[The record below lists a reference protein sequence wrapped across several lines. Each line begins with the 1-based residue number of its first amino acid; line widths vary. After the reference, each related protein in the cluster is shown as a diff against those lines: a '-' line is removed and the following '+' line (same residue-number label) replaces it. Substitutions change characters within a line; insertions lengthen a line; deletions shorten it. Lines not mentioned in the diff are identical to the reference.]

1 LSALADIARGGAPSY
16 NARRRRPGRGCVAAA
31 EHSAVMSASPHALPA
46 PLTPAADADRGGAV
60 GNARWEGEGPQ
71 WRLVLAGD
79 WHDAN
84 AEIPKPPAG
93 LPVAAGTQLGFDS
106 AALSHWP
113 PAFAAALWQ
122 VLAPLARGGVAVDL
136 SGLPRGLQPLLTLS
150 LPQAEAAQ
158 PQKQNATADE
168 AAPEAEWH
176 KTLVF
181 IGDLL
186 GAVGRLLRGRTAMR
200 MSDWLWQIEQ
210 TGPRSLP
217 IVLLVSTL
225 VGLIVAYM
233 GAEQLQRFGAQS
245 FIANLVTIGVVR
257 EIAALVV
264 GIVLAGR
271 VGAAFAAQIGSMR
284 AGEEIDALTTLGV
297 DPVEHLVLPRML
309 ALLVTGPLLTL
320 CAGVAGLGVGGAI
333 AVFLYGVP
341 ASAYLATTREAL
353 SGTDLA
359 IGLLKGSVYAVLVAL
374 AGCRQGLNAGR
385 SAQAVG
391 EATTAAVVQAIVW
404 MVVAAS
410 LLTVVF
416 QRLGL

>member
-1 LSALADIARGGAPSY
+1 MLSPRQT
-16 NARRRRPGRGCVAAA
+16 GRDAAG
-31 EHSAVMSASPHALPA
+31 S
-46 PLTPAADADRGGAV
+46 
-60 GNARWEGEGPQ
+60 ARWEGEGSL
-71 WRLVLAGD
+71 WRLVLTGD
-79 WHDAN
+79 LSRG
-84 AEIPKPPAG
+84 EPELPRPPAE
-93 LPVAAGTQLGFDS
+93 LALNPETQLSVDS
-106 AALSHWP
+106 TALSHWQP
-113 PAFAAALWQ
+113 PLAGALWQ
-122 VLAPLARGGVAVDL
+122 RLAPLARAGVQLDL
-136 SGLPRGLQPLLTLS
+136 AGLPRGLQPLLHLS
-150 LPQAEAAQ
+150 LPQPAGAPRKPAPAA
-158 PQKQNATADE
+158 ADDV
-168 AAPEAEWH
+168 APEPEWR
-176 KTLVF
+176 KTVALV
-181 IGDLL
+181 GEVL
-186 GAVGRLLRGRTAMR
+186 GALGRLLRSRSAMR

-217 IVLLVSTL
+217 IVLLVSSL

-284 AGEEIDALTTLGV
+284 AGEEIDALTTLGI

-320 CAGVAGLGVGGAI
+320 CAGVAGLGVGM
-333 AVFLYGVP
+333 AVAVGMYDVP
-341 ASAYLATTREAL
+341 AMAYLATTREAL
-353 SGTDLA
+353 AGWDLFV
-359 IGLLKGSVYAVLVAL
+359 GLLKGSVYAVLVAL

-391 EATTAAVVQAIVW
+391 EATTAAVVQAIIW

-410 LLTVVF
+410 LLTVIF
-416 QRLGL
+416 QRLGV

>member
-1 LSALADIARGGAPSY
+1 MTDTLASPAPPRAPTRGG
-16 NARRRRPGRGCVAAA
+16 
-31 EHSAVMSASPHALPA
+31 
-46 PLTPAADADRGGAV
+46 DAQ
-60 GNARWEGEGPQ
+60 WEGGGHR
-71 WRLVLAGD
+71 WRLVLSGD
-79 WHDAN
+79 WRDEAL
-84 AEIPKPPAG
+84 PGPPAG
-93 LPVAAGTQLGFDS
+93 LTVAAGTQVGFDGS
-106 AALSHWP
+106 RLAHWQ
-113 PAFAAALWQ
+113 PAFAASLWQ
-122 VLAPLARGGVAVDL
+122 LLAPLARGGVTLDL
-136 SGLPRGLQPLLTLS
+136 AGLPRGLQPLLGLS
-150 LPQAEAAQ
+150 LPQPAPAAQ
-158 PQKQNATADE
+158 PAAGPADDG
-168 AAPEAEWH
+168 PPPPSDSR

-181 IGDLL
+181 VGELL
-186 GAVGRLLRGRTAMR
+186 AALGRLARGRTAMR
-200 MSDWLWQIEQ
+200 LSDWLWQVEQ

-217 IVLLVSTL
+217 IVLLVATL

-320 CAGVAGLGVGGAI
+320 CAGLAGLAVGGAV
-333 AVFLYGVP
+333 AVGLYDVP
-341 ASAYLATTREAL
+341 AMAYLSTTREAL
-353 SGTDLA
+353 SGWDLFV
-359 IGLLKGSVYAVLVAL
+359 GLLKGSVYAVLVAL

-410 LLTVVF
+410 ALTVIF

>member
-1 LSALADIARGGAPSY
+1 
-16 NARRRRPGRGCVAAA
+16 
-31 EHSAVMSASPHALPA
+31 MSHALPA
-46 PLTPAADADRGGAV
+46 PLPPLHGAAAAV
-60 GNARWEGEGPQ
+60 GDAHWEGQGQQ

-79 WHDAN
+79 WSGADA
-84 AEIPKPPAG
+84 ELPRPPAE
-93 LPVAAGTQLGFDS
+93 LPVAEGTQLGFDS
-106 AALSHWP
+106 TALSHWQP
-113 PAFAAALWQ
+113 PLAGALWQ
-122 VLAPLARGGVAVDL
+122 RLAPLARGGVALDL
-136 SGLPRGLQPLLTLS
+136 AGLPRGLQPLLSLS
-150 LPQAEAAQ
+150 LPRAAGAP
-158 PQKQNATADE
+158 PQKKRAEEDE
-168 AAPEAEWH
+168 PAAEPEWR

-181 IGDLL
+181 IGDMLA
-186 GAVGRLLRGRTAMR
+186 AVGRLMRGRSAMR

-217 IVLLVSTL
+217 IVLLVSSL

-320 CAGVAGLGVGGAI
+320 CAGAAGLGVGWGV
-333 AVFLYGVP
+333 AVFLYDVP
-341 ASAYLATTREAL
+341 PAAYLSTTREAL
-353 SGTDLA
+353 AGWDLFV
-359 IGLLKGSVYAVLVAL
+359 GLLKGSVYAVLVAL

-404 MVVAAS
+404 MVIAAS
-410 LLTVVF
+410 VLTVIF
-416 QRLGL
+416 QRLGV

>member
-1 LSALADIARGGAPSY
+1 
-16 NARRRRPGRGCVAAA
+16 
-31 EHSAVMSASPHALPA
+31 MSHALPA
-46 PLTPAADADRGGAV
+46 PLAPVAGADRGAGA
-60 GNARWEGEGPQ
+60 GTGHARWEGDGAQ
-71 WRLVLAGD
+71 WRLVLAGA
-79 WHDAN
+79 WT
-84 AEIPKPPAG
+84 AEAEVPRPPAE
-93 LPVAAGTQLGFDS
+93 LPVADGTRLGFDTS
-106 AALSHWP
+106 ALSQWR
-113 PAFAAALWQ
+113 PAFAASLWQ
-122 VLAPLARGGVAVDL
+122 ALAPLARGGVALDL
-136 SGLPRGLQPLLTLS
+136 AGLPNGLQPLLTLS
-150 LPQAEAAQ
+150 LPQPEAPRRPA
-158 PQKQNATADE
+158 AAADE
-168 AAPEAEWH
+168 AAPESDWH

-181 IGDLL
+181 VGELL
-186 GAVGRLLRGRTAMR
+186 GALGRLSRGRSAMR
-200 MSDWLWQIEQ
+200 LSDWLWQIEQ

-320 CAGVAGLGVGGAI
+320 CAGAAGLAVGMGV
-333 AVFLYGVP
+333 AVGLYDVP
-341 ASAYLATTREAL
+341 AMAYLATTREAL
-353 SGTDLA
+353 SGWDLFV
-359 IGLLKGSVYAVLVAL
+359 GLLKGSVYAVLVAL

-410 LLTVVF
+410 LLTVIF
-416 QRLGL
+416 QRLGV

>member
-1 LSALADIARGGAPSY
+1 
-16 NARRRRPGRGCVAAA
+16 
-31 EHSAVMSASPHALPA
+31 MSHALPV
-46 PLTPAADADRGGAV
+46 PLPANAAADDGAT
-60 GNARWEGEGPQ
+60 GHARWDGDGSA
-71 WRLVLAGD
+71 WRLVLAGS
-79 WHDAN
+79 WQHGS
-84 AEIPKPPAG
+84 IPAPPAA
-93 LPVAAGTQLGFDS
+93 LPLATDTRLSFDCT
-106 AALSHWP
+106 ALQHWQ
-113 PAFAAALWQ
+113 PAFAATLWQ
-122 VLAPLARGGVAVDL
+122 ALAPLARAGVALDMA
-136 SGLPRGLQPLLTLS
+136 GLPSALKPLLGLS
-150 LPQAEAAQ
+150 LPPPDQAS
-158 PQKQNATADE
+158 PRP
-168 AAPEAEWH
+168 AAPGDEPAPEPQWR
-176 KTLVF
+176 KTLLFV
-181 IGDLL
+181 GELL
-186 GAVGRLLRGRTAMR
+186 GALGRLARGRSAMR
-200 MSDWLWQIEQ
+200 LSDWLWQVEQ

-245 FIANLVTIGVVR
+245 FIADLVTISVVR

-320 CAGVAGLGVGGAI
+320 CAGLAGLAVGGAV
-333 AVFLYGVP
+333 AVVLYDVP
-341 ASAYLATTREAL
+341 AAAYLATTREAL
-353 SGTDLA
+353 TGKDLFV
-359 IGLLKGSVYAVLVAL
+359 GLTKGSVYAVLVAL

-410 LLTVVF
+410 VLTVIF
-416 QRLGL
+416 QRLGI

>member
-1 LSALADIARGGAPSY
+1 
-16 NARRRRPGRGCVAAA
+16 
-31 EHSAVMSASPHALPA
+31 MSTAQPALPPMLA
-46 PLTPAADADRGGAV
+46 VPDAERARQAAGQ
-60 GNARWEGEGPQ
+60 ARWEGEGPQ
-71 WRLVLAGD
+71 WRLVLAGRWGD
-79 WHDAN
+79 DGATLP
-84 AEIPKPPAG
+84 AAPPG
-93 LPVAAGTQLGFDS
+93 LTADAGTRVSFDTS
-106 AALSHWP
+106 AMTHWEPPLAAL
-113 PAFAAALWQ
+113 LWQ
-122 VLAPLARGGVAVDL
+122 ALAPLARQGVALDL
-136 SGLPRGLQPLLTLS
+136 GGLPRGLQPLLQLS
-150 LPQAEAAQ
+150 LPAPDGGSA
-158 PQKQNATADE
+158 PKADE
-168 AAPEAEWH
+168 TAAVAEPPWH
-176 KTLVF
+176 TTLAFV
-181 IGDLL
+181 GDLL
-186 GAVGRLLRGRTAMR
+186 VALGRLARGRTAMR
-200 MSDWLWQIEQ
+200 RSDWLWQIEQ

-217 IVLLVSTL
+217 IVLLVSSL

-233 GAEQLQRFGAQS
+233 GAQQLQRFGAQS

-320 CAGVAGLGVGGAI
+320 CAGVAGLAVGGVI
-333 AVFLYGVP
+333 AVGLYDVP
-341 ASAYLATTREAL
+341 AAAYVATTRESLTGA
-353 SGTDLA
+353 DLFV
-359 IGLLKGSVYAVLVAL
+359 GLLKGSVYAVLVAL

-410 LLTVVF
+410 TLTVIF
-416 QRLGL
+416 QRLDI

>member
-1 LSALADIARGGAPSY
+1 MASTLTAPPLP
-16 NARRRRPGRGCVAAA
+16 AAPPDAAA
-31 EHSAVMSASPHALPA
+31 SHW
-46 PLTPAADADRGGAV
+46 V
-60 GNARWEGEGPQ
+60 GQGTDWQ
-71 WRLVLAGD
+71 LVLAGD
-79 WHDAN
+79 WA
-84 AEIPKPPAG
+84 APLPEPPRDLATA
-93 LPVAAGTQLGFDS
+93 PGTHIRFDS
-106 AALSHWP
+106 SALAHWQP
-113 PAFAAALWQ
+113 PLAGALWQ
-122 VLAPLARGGVAVDL
+122 LLAPLARAGVTLDL
-136 SGLPRGLQPLLTLS
+136 SGLPRGLQPQLARS
-150 LPQAEAAQ
+150 LPAGTPA
-158 PQKQNATADE
+158 PATDVE
-168 AAPEAEWH
+168 APEPRWH
-176 KTLVF
+176 ETLAF
-181 IGDLL
+181 IGATL
-186 GAVGRLLRGRTAMR
+186 AATGRLLRGRTAMR
-200 MSDWLWQIEQ
+200 RSDWLWQIEQ

-217 IVLLVSTL
+217 IVLLVSSL

-271 VGAAFAAQIGSMR
+271 VGAAFAAQLGSMR

-320 CAGVAGLGVGGAI
+320 CAGVAGLGVGWAI
-333 AVFLYGVP
+333 AVGLYDVP
-341 ASAYLATTREAL
+341 PAAYLATTRESLA
-353 SGTDLA
+353 GWDLFV
-359 IGLLKGSVYAVLVAL
+359 GLLKGSVYAVLVAL

-391 EATTAAVVQAIVW
+391 EATTAAVVQSIVW

-416 QRLGL
+416 QRLGV

>member
-1 LSALADIARGGAPSY
+1 MPLQS
-16 NARRRRPGRGCVAAA
+16 
-31 EHSAVMSASPHALPA
+31 PA
-46 PLTPAADADRGGAV
+46 PPPPDSACAPASAGA
-60 GNARWEGEGPQ
+60 ARWEGDGRQ
-71 WRLVLAGD
+71 WRLVLSGD
-79 WHDAN
+79 WVDAGL
-84 AEIPKPPAG
+84 PKPPPG
-93 LPVAAGTQLGFDS
+93 LAVAEGTRVGFDS
-106 AALSHWP
+106 TALSHWQP
-113 PAFAAALWQ
+113 PLAGALWQ
-122 VLAPLARGGVAVDL
+122 LLAPLARGGVQLDL
-136 SGLPRGLQPLLTLS
+136 AGLPRGLQPLLALS
-150 LPQAEAAQ
+150 LP
-158 PQKQNATADE
+158 PPE
-168 AAPEAEWH
+168 AAPPQQKQDVGEPPATEPEWRR
-176 KTLVF
+176 TLVF
-181 IGDLL
+181 VGDTLA
-186 GAVGRLLRGRTAMR
+186 AVGRLMRGRTAMR
-200 MSDWLWQIEQ
+200 LSDWLWQIEQ

-217 IVLLVSTL
+217 IVLLVSSL

-271 VGAAFAAQIGSMR
+271 VGAAFAAQLGSMR

-320 CAGVAGLGVGGAI
+320 CAGVAGLLVGCGV
-333 AVFLYGVP
+333 AVVLYDVP
-341 ASAYLATTREAL
+341 AAAYLATTRDAL
-353 SGTDLA
+353 SGWDLFV
-359 IGLLKGSVYAVLVAL
+359 GLLKGSVYAVLVAL

-410 LLTVVF
+410 TLTVIF
-416 QRLGL
+416 QRLDV

>member
-1 LSALADIARGGAPSY
+1 
-16 NARRRRPGRGCVAAA
+16 
-31 EHSAVMSASPHALPA
+31 MSHALSS
-46 PLTPAADADRGGAV
+46 PLPPSDTAGA
-60 GNARWEGEGPQ
+60 GQSRWEGEGQQ
-71 WRLVLAGD
+71 WRLVLCGD
-79 WHDAN
+79 PAAVDL
-84 AEIPKPPAG
+84 PKPPTQ
-93 LPVAAGTQLGFDS
+93 LPVAEGTRLSFDS
-106 AALSHWP
+106 SALSHWQP
-113 PAFAAALWQ
+113 PLAGALWQ
-122 VLAPLARGGVAVDL
+122 LLAPLARGGVQLDFE
-136 SGLPRGLQPLLTLS
+136 GLPRGLQPLLKLS
-150 LPQAEAAQ
+150 LPQGEVHKKSKAD
-158 PQKQNATADE
+158 ADE
-168 AAPEAEWH
+168 DAPEPEWR
-176 KTLVF
+176 KTLIF
-181 IGDLL
+181 IGDTLA
-186 GAVGRLLRGRTAMR
+186 AVGRLARGRSAMR
-200 MSDWLWQIEQ
+200 LSDWLWQIEQ

-217 IVLLVSTL
+217 IVLLVSSL

-297 DPVEHLVLPRML
+297 NPVEHLVLPRML

-320 CAGVAGLGVGGAI
+320 CAGIAGLAVGC
-333 AVFLYGVP
+333 AVAVGLYDVP
-341 ASAYLATTREAL
+341 AMAYLTTTRNAL
-353 SGTDLA
+353 EGWDLFV
-359 IGLLKGSVYAVLVAL
+359 GLLKGSVYAMLVAL

-410 LLTVVF
+410 ALTVIF
-416 QRLGL
+416 QRLGV

>member
-1 LSALADIARGGAPSY
+1 MALAQQSMSP
-16 NARRRRPGRGCVAAA
+16 
-31 EHSAVMSASPHALPA
+31 VMSHALPA
-46 PLTPAADADRGGAV
+46 PLTPPAGQRAGSAA
-60 GNARWEGEGPQ
+60 NARWEGQGSQ
-71 WRLVLAGD
+71 WRLVLTGD
-79 WHDAN
+79 WHGADA
-84 AEIPKPPAG
+84 ELPRPPAE
-93 LPVAAGTQLGFDS
+93 LPVEPGTQLRFDS
-106 AALSHWP
+106 TALSHWQP
-113 PAFAAALWQ
+113 PLAGALWQ
-122 VLAPLARGGVAVDL
+122 VLAPLARAGVQLDL
-136 SGLPRGLQPLLTLS
+136 GGLPRGLQPLLSRS
-150 LPQAEAAQ
+150 LPQ
-158 PQKQNATADE
+158 PQAGQQQAKPADDE
-168 AAPEAEWH
+168 EDAPEPEWR

-181 IGDLL
+181 IGDML
-186 GAVGRLLRGRTAMR
+186 GAVARLARGKTAMR

-217 IVLLVSTL
+217 IVLLVSSL

-320 CAGVAGLGVGGAI
+320 CAGVAGLAVGW
-333 AVFLYGVP
+333 AVAVLLYDVP
-341 ASAYLATTREAL
+341 PMAYLTTTREAL
-353 SGTDLA
+353 AGWDLFV
-359 IGLLKGSVYAVLVAL
+359 GLLKGSVYAVLVAL

-391 EATTAAVVQAIVW
+391 EATTKAVVQAIVW

-410 LLTVVF
+410 TLTVIF
-416 QRLGL
+416 QRLDV

>member
-1 LSALADIARGGAPSY
+1 MPTGDADQG
-16 NARRRRPGRGCVAAA
+16 AAA
-31 EHSAVMSASPHALPA
+31 G
-46 PLTPAADADRGGAV
+46 DAH
-60 GNARWEGEGPQ
+60 WEGEGRQ
-71 WRLVLAGD
+71 WRLALAGD
-79 WHDAN
+79 WGGDA
-84 AEIPKPPAG
+84 ELPKPPPG
-93 LPVAAGTQLGFDS
+93 LLLEQGTQVGFDS
-106 AALSHWP
+106 SALSHWQP
-113 PAFAAALWQ
+113 SFAAALWLA
-122 VLAPLARGGVAVDL
+122 LAPLARGGVALDL
-136 SGLPRGLQPLLTLS
+136 AGLPRGLQPLLGLS
-150 LPQAEAAQ
+150 LPQPDTAPRKTAATEE
-158 PQKQNATADE
+158 P
-168 AAPEAEWH
+168 APDPEWR
-176 KTLVF
+176 KTMVF
-181 IGDLL
+181 IGEMLAAL
-186 GAVGRLLRGRTAMR
+186 GRLLRGRSAMR
-200 MSDWLWQIEQ
+200 MSDWIWQIEQ

-217 IVLLVSTL
+217 IVLLVATL

-320 CAGVAGLGVGGAI
+320 CAGVAGLTVGGAV
-333 AVFLYGVP
+333 AVFLYDVP
-341 ASAYLATTREAL
+341 PMAYLTTTREAL
-353 SGTDLA
+353 AGWDLFV
-359 IGLLKGSVYAVLVAL
+359 GLLKGSVYAVLVAL

-404 MVVAAS
+404 MVIAAS
-410 LLTVVF
+410 LLTVIF
-416 QRLGL
+416 QRLGV

>member
-1 LSALADIARGGAPSY
+1 
-16 NARRRRPGRGCVAAA
+16 
-31 EHSAVMSASPHALPA
+31 MSPAMSHALPA
-46 PLTPAADADRGGAV
+46 PLTPTDAADRGAV
-60 GNARWEGEGPQ
+60 GNARWEGEGRQ

-79 WHDAN
+79 WDADTELP
-84 AEIPKPPAG
+84 APPG
-93 LPVAAGTQLGFDS
+93 ELPVADGTQLSFDS
-106 AALSHWP
+106 TALAHWQ

-122 VLAPLARGGVAVDL
+122 ALEPLARGGVALDL
-136 SGLPRGLQPLLTLS
+136 SGLPRGLPPLLTLS
-150 LPQAEAAQ
+150 LPPPEAAK
-158 PQKQNATADE
+158 QKAAAAQEE
-168 AAPEAEWH
+168 AAPPAEWR
-176 KTLVF
+176 KTLEFV
-181 IGDLL
+181 GELL
-186 GAVGRLLRGRTAMR
+186 AALGRLLRGRTAMR
-200 MSDWLWQIEQ
+200 LSDWLWQIEQ

-217 IVLLVSTL
+217 IVMLVSSL

-233 GAEQLQRFGAQS
+233 GAQQLQRFGAQS

-320 CAGVAGLGVGGAI
+320 CAGVAGLAVGGAV
-333 AVFLYGVP
+333 AVGLYDVP
-341 ASAYLATTREAL
+341 LMAYVNTTREAL
-353 SGTDLA
+353 SGWDLFV
-359 IGLLKGSVYAVLVAL
+359 GLLKGSVYAVLVAL

-410 LLTVVF
+410 ALTVIF
-416 QRLGL
+416 QRLDI

>member
-1 LSALADIARGGAPSY
+1 
-16 NARRRRPGRGCVAAA
+16 
-31 EHSAVMSASPHALPA
+31 MSHALPA
-46 PLTPAADADRGGAV
+46 PPLAPAADGDGRGAAS
-60 GNARWEGEGPQ
+60 NARWEGEGRQ

-79 WHDAN
+79 WSH
-84 AEIPKPPAG
+84 AEAAIARPPAVLQPAPG
-93 LPVAAGTQLGFDS
+93 VQLGFDTS
-106 AALSHWP
+106 ALSQWQP
-113 PAFAAALWQ
+113 PLAATLWQ
-122 VLAPLARGGVAVDL
+122 ALAPLARAGAELDL
-136 SGLPRGLQPLLTLS
+136 SGLPRGLQPLLALS
-150 LPQAEAAQ
+150 LPEPDGGPARARARAEDQAPPA
-158 PQKQNATADE
+158 
-168 AAPEAEWH
+168 EAEWR

-181 IGDLL
+181 IGQLL
-186 GAVGRLLRGRTAMR
+186 AALGRLARGRTAMR
-200 MSDWLWQIEQ
+200 RSDWLWQIEQ

-217 IVLLVSTL
+217 IVMLVSTL

-233 GAEQLQRFGAQS
+233 GAEQLQRFAAES

-320 CAGVAGLGVGGAI
+320 CAGVAGLAVGW
-333 AVFLYGVP
+333 AVAVLLYDVP
-341 ASAYLATTREAL
+341 ALAYLSTTREAL
-353 SGTDLA
+353 QGPDIA

-410 LLTVVF
+410 TLTVIF
-416 QRLGL
+416 QRLGV

>member
-1 LSALADIARGGAPSY
+1 
-16 NARRRRPGRGCVAAA
+16 
-31 EHSAVMSASPHALPA
+31 MSHALPA
-46 PLTPAADADRGGAV
+46 PLTPPADGGHATAV
-60 GNARWEGEGPQ
+60 GNARWEGEGTQ

-79 WHDAN
+79 WT
-84 AEIPKPPAG
+84 AEAECPKPPAT
-93 LPVAAGTQLGFDS
+93 LPVAPGTRVGFDS
-106 AALSHWP
+106 SALSHWQ

-122 VLAPLARGGVAVDL
+122 ALAPLARGGVELDL
-136 SGLPRGLQPLLTLS
+136 SGLPSGLQPLLQLS
-150 LPQAEAAQ
+150 LPQPEAARVKAAAA
-158 PQKQNATADE
+158 PE
-168 AAPEAEWH
+168 AAPEPEWR
-176 KTLVF
+176 KTLAFV
-181 IGDLL
+181 GELL
-186 GAVGRLLRGRTAMR
+186 AALGRLARGRSAMR
-200 MSDWLWQIEQ
+200 RSDWLWQIEQ

-217 IVLLVSTL
+217 IVLLVSSL

-320 CAGVAGLGVGGAI
+320 CAGLAGLMVGW
-333 AVFLYGVP
+333 AVAVGLYGVP
-341 ASAYLATTREAL
+341 AMAYLTTTREAL
-353 SGTDLA
+353 EGEDLFV
-359 IGLLKGSVYAVLVAL
+359 GLLKGSVYAALVAL

-410 LLTVVF
+410 ALTVIF
-416 QRLGL
+416 QRLGI

>member
-1 LSALADIARGGAPSY
+1 
-16 NARRRRPGRGCVAAA
+16 
-31 EHSAVMSASPHALPA
+31 MSHALPA
-46 PLTPAADADRGGAV
+46 PLTTDLGRPATAGD
-60 GNARWEGEGPQ
+60 ARWEGEGGQ

-79 WHDAN
+79 WSAAH
-84 AEIPKPPAG
+84 AELPRPPAE
-93 LPVAAGTQLGFDS
+93 LTVAEGTRLGFDS
-106 AALSHWP
+106 TTLSHWQP
-113 PAFAAALWQ
+113 PLAGALWQ
-122 VLAPLARGGVAVDL
+122 RLAPLARGGVALDL
-136 SGLPRGLQPLLTLS
+136 SGLPRGLQPLLSLS
-150 LPQAEAAQ
+150 LPRQAANKAA
-158 PQKQNATADE
+158 PAGDDE
-168 AAPEAEWH
+168 AAPEPEWR

-181 IGDLL
+181 VGDMLA
-186 GAVGRLLRGRTAMR
+186 AVGRLARGRSAMR

-217 IVLLVSTL
+217 IVLLVSSL

-320 CAGVAGLGVGGAI
+320 CAGLAGLLVGGAV
-333 AVFLYGVP
+333 AVGLYDVP
-341 ASAYLATTREAL
+341 PMAYLTTTREAL
-353 SGTDLA
+353 SGWDLFV
-359 IGLLKGSVYAVLVAL
+359 GLLKGSVYAVLVAL

-410 LLTVVF
+410 LLTVIF
-416 QRLGL
+416 QRLDV

>member
-1 LSALADIARGGAPSY
+1 
-16 NARRRRPGRGCVAAA
+16 
-31 EHSAVMSASPHALPA
+31 MSHALPA
-46 PLTPAADADRGGAV
+46 PPSLPSRAVDRREGE
-60 GNARWEGEGPQ
+60 ARWDGDGER

-79 WHDAN
+79 WRDA
-84 AEIPKPPAG
+84 ALPAPPAG
-93 LPVAAGTQLGFDS
+93 LKVAQGTQLSFDAS
-106 AALSHWP
+106 GLASWQP
-113 PAFAAALWQ
+113 PFAAALWQ
-122 VLAPLARGGVAVDL
+122 VLAPLARGGVELDL
-136 SGLPRGLQPLLTLS
+136 GGLPRGLQPLLGLS
-150 LPQAEAAQ
+150 LPQPTGAPSKKKADAADD
-158 PQKQNATADE
+158 T
-168 AAPEAEWH
+168 APEPEWR

-181 IGDLL
+181 VGELL
-186 GAVGRLLRGRTAMR
+186 AALGRLARGRSAMR
-200 MSDWLWQIEQ
+200 ASDWLWQIEQ

-217 IVLLVSTL
+217 IVLLVATL

-320 CAGVAGLGVGGAI
+320 CAGLAGLAVGGAV
-333 AVFLYGVP
+333 AVALYDVP
-341 ASAYLATTREAL
+341 PMAYVATTRESL
-353 SGTDLA
+353 SGWDLFV
-359 IGLLKGSVYAVLVAL
+359 GLLKGSVYAVLVAL

-410 LLTVVF
+410 VLTVIF
-416 QRLGL
+416 QRLGV

>member
-1 LSALADIARGGAPSY
+1 MAHALAAPTLPTGD
-16 NARRRRPGRGCVAAA
+16 AGR
-31 EHSAVMSASPHALPA
+31 S
-46 PLTPAADADRGGAV
+46 TAV
-60 GNARWEGEGPQ
+60 GNARWEGEGQ
-71 WRLVLAGD
+71 RWRLVLAGD
-79 WHDAN
+79 WAGDA
-84 AEIPKPPAG
+84 ELPKPPAE
-93 LPVAAGTQLGFDS
+93 LKVAAGTQLTFDS
-106 AALSHWP
+106 SALSHWQ

-122 VLAPLARGGVAVDL
+122 ALAPLARAGVALDL
-136 SGLPRGLQPLLTLS
+136 AGLPRGLQPLLALS
-150 LPQAEAAQ
+150 LPQPETAPKNTAA
-158 PQKQNATADE
+158 ADE
-168 AAPEAEWH
+168 PAPEPEWR

-181 IGDLL
+181 IGEMLA
-186 GAVGRLLRGRTAMR
+186 AVGRLLRGRSAMR
-200 MSDWLWQIEQ
+200 LSDWLWQIEQ

-320 CAGVAGLGVGGAI
+320 CAGVAGLLVGGAV
-333 AVFLYGVP
+333 AVFLYDVP
-341 ASAYLATTREAL
+341 ARAYLTTTAEAL
-353 SGTDLA
+353 AGWDLFV
-359 IGLLKGSVYAVLVAL
+359 GLLKGSVYAVLVAL

-404 MVVAAS
+404 MVIAAS
-410 LLTVVF
+410 LLTVIF
-416 QRLGL
+416 QRLGI

>member
-1 LSALADIARGGAPSY
+1 
-16 NARRRRPGRGCVAAA
+16 
-31 EHSAVMSASPHALPA
+31 MSHALPA
-46 PLTPAADADRGGAV
+46 PLTPPADAARSAAV

-71 WRLVLAGD
+71 WRLVLSGA
-79 WHDAN
+79 WT
-84 AEIPKPPAG
+84 AEAELPKPPPEM
-93 LPVAAGTQLGFDS
+93 PVADGTQLRFDTS
-106 AALSHWP
+106 ALSQWQ
-113 PAFAAALWQ
+113 PAFAASLWQ
-122 VLAPLARGGVAVDL
+122 ALAPLARGGVALDL
-136 SGLPRGLQPLLTLS
+136 AGLPRGLQPLLALS
-150 LPQAEAAQ
+150 LPQPTAPRKKAA
-158 PQKQNATADE
+158 AVDE
-168 AAPEAEWH
+168 AAPEPEWR

-181 IGDLL
+181 VGELL
-186 GAVGRLLRGRTAMR
+186 AALARLARGRSAMR

-320 CAGVAGLGVGGAI
+320 CAGLAGLAVGW
-333 AVFLYGVP
+333 AVAVGLYDVP
-341 ASAYLATTREAL
+341 ALAYLATTREAL
-353 SGTDLA
+353 AGWDLFV
-359 IGLLKGSVYAVLVAL
+359 GLLKGSVYAVLVAL

-410 LLTVVF
+410 TLTVIF
-416 QRLGL
+416 QRLGV

>member
-1 LSALADIARGGAPSY
+1 MSDPALSSPSS
-16 NARRRRPGRGCVAAA
+16 PSGPA
-31 EHSAVMSASPHALPA
+31 EA
-46 PLTPAADADRGGAV
+46 GQ
-60 GNARWEGEGPQ
+60 ARWEGEGSR
-71 WRLVLAGD
+71 WRLLLAGD
-79 WHDAN
+79 GADSGL
-84 AEIPKPPAG
+84 PKPPPG
-93 LPVAAGTQLGFDS
+93 LPVAEGTQVSFDS
-106 AALSHWP
+106 QALSHWQ
-113 PAFAAALWQ
+113 PALAGALWQ
-122 VLAPLARGGVAVDL
+122 LLAPLARGGVQLDL
-136 SGLPRGLQPLLTLS
+136 AGLPRGLQPLLGLS
-150 LPQAEAAQ
+150 LPQPQANKKQAQ
-158 PQKQNATADE
+158 TE
-168 AAPEAEWH
+168 EEEAPEPEWR
-176 KTLVF
+176 KTLGF
-181 IGDLL
+181 IGETL
-186 GAVGRLLRGRTAMR
+186 AAIGRLARGRSAMR
-200 MSDWLWQIEQ
+200 LSDWLWQIEQ

-217 IVLLVSTL
+217 IVLLVSSL

-233 GAEQLQRFGAQS
+233 GAQQLQRFGAQS

-320 CAGVAGLGVGGAI
+320 CAGLAGLMVGW
-333 AVFLYGVP
+333 AVAVGLYNVP
-341 ASAYLATTREAL
+341 AAAYLATTRDAL
-353 SGTDLA
+353 EGWDLFV
-359 IGLLKGSVYAVLVAL
+359 GLLKGSVYAVLVAL

-410 LLTVVF
+410 ALTVIF
-416 QRLGL
+416 QRLDI

>member
-1 LSALADIARGGAPSY
+1 MTTG
-16 NARRRRPGRGCVAAA
+16 RPAAA
-31 EHSAVMSASPHALPA
+31 G
-46 PLTPAADADRGGAV
+46 D
-60 GNARWEGEGPQ
+60 ARWEGTGSQ

-79 WHDAN
+79 WSAAH
-84 AEIPKPPAG
+84 AELPRPPG
-93 LPVAAGTQLGFDS
+93 ELPVAEGTQLGFDS
-106 AALSHWP
+106 TALSHWQP
-113 PAFAAALWQ
+113 PLAGALWQ
-122 VLAPLARGGVAVDL
+122 RLAPLARGGVALDL
-136 SGLPRGLQPLLTLS
+136 TGLPRGLQPLLSLS
-150 LPQAEAAQ
+150 LPSHADDKPARAGG
-158 PQKQNATADE
+158 DE
-168 AAPEAEWH
+168 AAPEPEWR

-181 IGDLL
+181 IGDML
-186 GAVGRLLRGRTAMR
+186 GAVGRLARGKSAMR

-217 IVLLVSTL
+217 IVLLVSSL

-320 CAGVAGLGVGGAI
+320 CAGAAGLAVGCGV
-333 AVFLYGVP
+333 AVVLYDVP
-341 ASAYLATTREAL
+341 AAAYLATTREAL
-353 SGTDLA
+353 EGWDLFV
-359 IGLLKGSVYAVLVAL
+359 GLLKGSVYAVLVAL

-404 MVVAAS
+404 MVIAAS
-410 LLTVVF
+410 ALTVIF
-416 QRLGL
+416 QRLGV